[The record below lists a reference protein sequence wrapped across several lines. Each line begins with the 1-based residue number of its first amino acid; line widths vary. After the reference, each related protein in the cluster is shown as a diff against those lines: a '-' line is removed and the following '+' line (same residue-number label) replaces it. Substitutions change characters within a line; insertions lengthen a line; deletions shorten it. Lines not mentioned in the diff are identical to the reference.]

1 MEPEQDWYRAVLKQV
16 SSESQEV
23 LDFLVQQEKSDK
35 EVLDL
40 FFGDSEPEPEP
51 ELERQDFHL
60 D

>member
-1 MEPEQDWYRAVLKQV
+1 MEQDWYRAVLKQV
-16 SSESQEV
+16 SSESQEI

-35 EVLDL
+35 EVLNL
-40 FFGDSEPEPEP
+40 FFGDSEEPKP

>member
-40 FFGDSEPEPEP
+40 FFGDSKPEP

>member
-1 MEPEQDWYRAVLKQV
+1 MEPEQDWYKAVLKEV

-35 EVLDL
+35 EVLDM
-40 FFGDSEPEPEP
+40 FFGAEPEPEP
-51 ELERQDFHL
+51 ERQDFHL

>member
-16 SSESQEV
+16 STESQEV

-40 FFGDSEPEPEP
+40 FFGDFEPEP